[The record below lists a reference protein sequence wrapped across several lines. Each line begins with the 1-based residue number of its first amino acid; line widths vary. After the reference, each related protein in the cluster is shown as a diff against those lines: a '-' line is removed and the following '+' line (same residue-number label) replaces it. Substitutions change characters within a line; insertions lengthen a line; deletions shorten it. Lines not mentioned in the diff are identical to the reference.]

1 MVFIQHGRDLA
12 GLSIDTLNSA
22 RSVEVLTT
30 DTGAVRYA
38 DGAQGVVGGGGDLA
52 RTTGPVSVGVYQV
65 VAGHRVVVPVVDV
78 VAGLWVL
85 QQTREEVTRLTIPLS
100 CEPN

>member
-1 MVFIQHGRDLA
+1 MLGCLFRH
-12 GLSIDTLNSA
+12 LSA
-22 RSVEVLTT
+22 EVLTT

-78 VAGLWVL
+78 VAGLRVL
-85 QQTREEVTRLTIPLS
+85 QQTRQEITPLTS
-100 CEPN
+100 EPN